1 MPFEKSAGAII
12 YRIEKGKKLYLLLH
26 YAALD
31 HRASKDYWDF
41 AKGHVE
47 AGEKEIDTVKREVK
61 EETGLD
67 NLEFVDGFN
76 AWMKYFFVFEG
87 KKIFKV
93 VTYLLA
99 KTPTKKIT
107 ISGEHI
113 GYDWLPY
120 EEALE
125 RLNFKNAKCMLTKA
139 NDFLKNNGTKTTK
152 NKSAGPAVGRA

>member
-1 MPFEKSAGAII
+1 MAFEKSAGAII
-12 YRIEKGKKLYLLLH
+12 YRIEKGKELFLLLH

-47 AGEKEIDTVKREVK
+47 AGEKERDTVVREVK
-61 EETGLD
+61 EETWLD
-67 NLEFVDGFN
+67 DLEFVEGFN

-87 KKIFKV
+87 KRIFKI

-99 KTPTKKIT
+99 KTATGKIT

-113 GYDWLPY
+113 GYDWLSY

-125 RLNFKNAKCMLTKA
+125 RLTFKNAKQVLKKA
-139 NDFLKNNGTKTTK
+139 NEFLMKIA
-152 NKSAGPAVGRA
+152 KSK

>member
-1 MPFEKSAGAII
+1 MPRELSAGAII
-12 YRIEKGKKLYLLLH
+12 YRIEKGKEVYLLLH

-47 AGEKEIDTVKREVK
+47 AGEKERDTVVREAK

-67 NLEFVDGFN
+67 DLEFVEGFN

-87 KKIFKV
+87 KRISKI

-99 KTPTKKIT
+99 KTETEKIT
-107 ISGEHI
+107 ISSEHI
-113 GYDWLPY
+113 GYDWLSCD
-120 EEALE
+120 EALQ
-125 RLNFKNAKCMLTKA
+125 RLTFKNAKDMLKKA
-139 NDFLKNNGTKTTK
+139 NNFLTNNGEKITKD
-152 NKSAGPAVGRA
+152 KSAGPVVGRP